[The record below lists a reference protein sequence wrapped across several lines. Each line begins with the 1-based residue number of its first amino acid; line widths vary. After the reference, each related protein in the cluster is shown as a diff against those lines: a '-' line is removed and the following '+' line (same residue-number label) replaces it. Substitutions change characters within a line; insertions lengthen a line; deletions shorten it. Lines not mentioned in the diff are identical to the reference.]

1 MRFTKSKSQ
10 AHPKRNTDVGGSK
23 RYLLLFL
30 INNKTLLMNK
40 KTPVYQEYNQ
50 IKLAKRKNPETD
62 AKTQETKPIT
72 DTHSNKVLK
81 NNSFITDTHPKRCL
95 F

>member
-40 KTPVYQEYNQ
+40 KTPVY
-50 IKLAKRKNPETD
+50 
-62 AKTQETKPIT
+62 
-72 DTHSNKVLK
+72 
-81 NNSFITDTHPKRCL
+81 
-95 F
+95 